1 MQALDVSRVALWTR
15 AHMQA
20 GMNNQ
25 ISLCTRCEL
34 VALAASAESAAMPA
48 CTNHVMSR
56 HEQSGLSQ
64 QQSFE
69 LGSQSHIKLVE
80 QPSMPM
86 GLIRSDSECWH
97 VAANCTVSAWLKMP
111 HRAFR
116 TSAAAFRPLNY
127 QLPGIVV
134 QCCFS
139 HTQCITRQFD
149 VDTCKGC

>member
-48 CTNHVMSR
+48 CINVMSR

-86 GLIRSDSECWH
+86 GLISSDSECWH

-116 TSAAAFRPLNY
+116 TPTTWR
-127 QLPGIVV
+127 
-134 QCCFS
+134 CCAVLCS
-139 HTQCITRQFD
+139 HTVRYQPAD
-149 VDTCKGC
+149 VDRCKGC